1 MVQNDIRGV
10 VHSDCQVLNRA
21 SAKLIHAEDVVVD
34 VCDAVDVVF
43 EDIDAE
49 GMMQLCIKTEG
60 KLETCRQCEC
70 EPICG
75 SYVCRSTVFDAIYG
89 HDWIASVQPHAADQ
103 GEFSI
108 GPVQPLIEVVH
119 R

>member
-34 VCDAVDVVF
+34 VCHAVDVVF
-43 EDIDAE
+43 KDIDAE

-60 KLETCRQCEC
+60 MLETCRQCEC

-75 SYVCRSTVFDAIYG
+75 SYVTQLFLMLFMATTGSLPFSLTLQIKESLASAQYSRS
-89 HDWIASVQPHAADQ
+89 
-103 GEFSI
+103 
-108 GPVQPLIEVVH
+108 LK
-119 R
+119 